1 MNYLIAAYSAIWILL
16 FFFLFS
22 LFSRL
27 KNLEKTLDT
36 LRRKLAEKT
45 GA

>member
-16 FFFLFS
+16 FFYLFS

-27 KNLEKTLDT
+27 KNLEKTLET
-36 LRRKLAEKT
+36 LKRRLGEKT
-45 GA
+45 GV

>member
-16 FFFLFS
+16 FFYLFS

-27 KNLEKTLDT
+27 KNLEKILEAVKRRLD
-36 LRRKLAEKT
+36 EKT
-45 GA
+45 RV

>member
-16 FFFLFS
+16 FFYLFS

-36 LRRKLAEKT
+36 VKSKIGQKT
-45 GA
+45 GV

>member
-16 FFFLFS
+16 FFYLFS

-27 KNLEKTLDT
+27 KNLEKTLEAVS
-36 LRRKLAEKT
+36 RRLDEKT
-45 GA
+45 RA

>member
-16 FFFLFS
+16 FFYLFS

-27 KNLEKTLDT
+27 KNLENTLET
-36 LRRKLAEKT
+36 VKRRLDEKNRV
-45 GA
+45 

>member
-16 FFFLFS
+16 FFYLFS
-22 LFSRL
+22 LFSKL
-27 KNLEKTLDT
+27 KNLEKTLET
-36 LRRKLAEKT
+36 VKSKIGQKT

>member
-16 FFFLFS
+16 FFYLFS

-27 KNLEKTLDT
+27 KNLEKTLEAVK
-36 LRRKLAEKT
+36 RRLDEKT
-45 GA
+45 RV

>member
-16 FFFLFS
+16 FFYLFS

-27 KNLEKTLDT
+27 KNLEKIIDSIK
-36 LRRKLAEKT
+36 RKVGE
-45 GA
+45 

>member
-16 FFFLFS
+16 FLFLFS

-27 KNLEKTLDT
+27 KNLEKTVEAA
-36 LRRKLAEKT
+36 RRRLEEKT
-45 GA
+45 RV

>member
-16 FFFLFS
+16 FFYLFS

-27 KNLEKTLDT
+27 KNLEKTLDAA
-36 LRRKLAEKT
+36 RRRVEEKT
-45 GA
+45 GV